1 MMVSRTVFTQEMR
14 KLEDEMIRMSNLAEN
29 MVRTGIK
36 SFIEGKPEYLDEL
49 KELDNEL
56 HNLDQAIERHCLD
69 IIALHQPLA
78 IDLRTVSSI
87 LKIITDLNRIGRYGR
102 DIATA
107 ETSELMNVSKEVPEA
122 MITMT
127 EEVLALVSDSII
139 SFTTRDIEL
148 ARSISQRDD
157 TIDELWKQTLK
168 ESLEYMKKNQESKIN
183 VSIGAE
189 VILASRYLERIA
201 DHACN
206 IGDRVVFMISGQRP
220 NYTI

>member
-14 KLEDEMIRMSNLAEN
+14 KLEDEMILMGNLAEN

-36 SFIEGKPEYLDEL
+36 SFIEGKPEYLEEL
-49 KELDNEL
+49 RKLDNEL
-56 HNLDQAIERHCLD
+56 HNLDQTIERHCLD

-107 ETSELMNVSKEVPEA
+107 ETSELMNVSKEVPQA

-127 EEVLALVSDSII
+127 EEVLALVSDAII
-139 SFTTRDIEL
+139 SFTARDINL

-157 TIDELWKQTLK
+157 KIDELWKQTLK
-168 ESLEYMKKNQESKIN
+168 ESLEYMKKNQESKTN

-220 NYTI
+220 NYTV